1 VTHIQLRRKYK
12 KSHDGDQ
19 KRCTMAER
27 NNNEGDVSVNQ
38 RDPSSSDDRGG
49 GGEARGEEAQASTA
63 SATTTTQRQ
72 RPPGS
77 NFNLNV
83 FPRYTVHTYHDYST
97 FIEEGGVITKHKK
110 SGRNFPARLHSILS
124 NEQYSHIISW
134 MVSYPTITSST

>member
-1 VTHIQLRRKYK
+1 MMAIKNVAPWPKETTMKVT
-12 KSHDGDQ
+12 
-19 KRCTMAER
+19 
-27 NNNEGDVSVNQ
+27 GDVSVNQNQSQ

-49 GGEARGEEAQASTA
+49 GGAGAGGEEVQASTA

-97 FIEEGGVITKHKK
+97 FIEEGGVIRKHKK